1 MGAHQ
6 EPTGQVLEGISVMAS
21 PIAPVS
27 FTVEVS
33 VVPFGPEHF
42 DGGCAGRGEAMAAHE
57 RDAEPCLRRLQGPGR
72 LRCDGAN
79 GRVQLTGEPGG
90 IIRFIVGWTKEERF
104 RAQRRE
110 DIRYSA
116 K

>member
-42 DGGCAGRGEAMAAHE
+42 DGGCAGRGEAMPLMSGMQNHVCAGCKA
-57 RDAEPCLRRLQGPGR
+57 
-72 LRCDGAN
+72 
-79 GRVQLTGEPGG
+79 
-90 IIRFIVGWTKEERF
+90 
-104 RAQRRE
+104 RA
-110 DIRYSA
+110 DCAVTAPMVASS
-116 K
+116 